1 MKRIIFVGGGIV
13 SCVSALKLLE
23 SGNHVTI
30 YERHD
35 KLGGILRDFNTNGN
49 FFFRGC
55 KYLNVKN
62 NWFNKFYKN
71 FFQSLNIFDH
81 DYGVYVENNKNIF
94 FSDKYA
100 IPLFK
105 KINLKEL
112 IQNTKKFNFDKV
124 ETISDRFNFY
134 PKKIKIFLENIILKH
149 RLSPDKL
156 NQISVSSFQ
165 MSRIAS
171 LGNYEKI
178 YKLKKNFFLID
189 NILALNR
196 SKLYKSKLKAILP
209 KNGYDEL
216 FNNIKK
222 KLISKGAKV
231 ELNSRLTLNW
241 KKKKLKL
248 FNQGT
253 EIKNDLII
261 WTGDPTEVVKSFNGE
276 NLESLNYKVVQF
288 NANIISSKNF
298 KTIYIQVFSDSLNIV
313 RISLY
318 KINNIEKISIETIFE
333 SYSDSHF
340 FFDKA
345 LKILEK
351 FNISVVL
358 DISSFSK
365 KLDLRFNVI
374 SQNDYKT
381 LKKFNHD
388 ARGSNLISKFWLQ
401 YGIDNKI
408 NSVLKD
414 LKIKNY
420 L

>member
-1 MKRIIFVGGGIV
+1 
-13 SCVSALKLLE
+13 
-23 SGNHVTI
+23 
-30 YERHD
+30 
-35 KLGGILRDFNTNGN
+35 
-49 FFFRGC
+49 
-55 KYLNVKN
+55 
-62 NWFNKFYKN
+62 
-71 FFQSLNIFDH
+71 
-81 DYGVYVENNKNIF
+81 
-94 FSDKYA
+94 
-100 IPLFK
+100 
-105 KINLKEL
+105 
-112 IQNTKKFNFDKV
+112 
-124 ETISDRFNFY
+124 
-134 PKKIKIFLENIILKH
+134 
-149 RLSPDKL
+149 
-156 NQISVSSFQ
+156 
-165 MSRIAS
+165 
-171 LGNYEKI
+171 
-178 YKLKKNFFLID
+178 
-189 NILALNR
+189 
-196 SKLYKSKLKAILP
+196 LKAILP

-222 KLISKGAKV
+222 KLLSKGAKV

-248 FNQGT
+248 FNKGT

-298 KTIYIQVFSDSLNIV
+298 KTIYIQVFSDSLNII

-318 KINNIEKISIETIFE
+318 KINNVEKISIETIFE

-345 LKILEK
+345 LKILKK
-351 FNISVVL
+351 FNISIVL